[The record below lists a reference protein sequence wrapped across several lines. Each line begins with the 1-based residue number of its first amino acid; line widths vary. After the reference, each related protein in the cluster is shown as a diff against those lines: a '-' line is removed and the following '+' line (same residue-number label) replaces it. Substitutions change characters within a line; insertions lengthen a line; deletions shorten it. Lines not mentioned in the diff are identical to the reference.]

1 MPLLRHD
8 LRQRRALQI
17 LLQKRDIILFRL
29 RTVLCRLAVGIITQE
44 RDLLVIRLGVDPGYA
59 TTGFGLIR
67 AERGTYALLRYGTVT
82 TPAGLPFPQRLN
94 ILFEDMTQLLE
105 VTKPE
110 AVAVEELFWGHN
122 ITTGIGVS
130 HGRGVILLAIERAG
144 VPLFEYTPMQ
154 VKQAVVGYGKAEK
167 HQVMD
172 MTRRLLRLDRMP
184 RPDDAADAIAIAL
197 CHARSSTSQ
206 LARLMGGKP

>member
-1 MPLLRHD
+1 MR
-8 LRQRRALQI
+8 I
-17 LLQKRDIILFRL
+17 L
-29 RTVLCRLAVGIITQE
+29 GI
-44 RDLLVIRLGVDPGYA
+44 DPGYA
-59 TTGFGLIR
+59 TTGFGLLH
-67 AERGTYALLRYGTVT
+67 AAGSSYSLLQYGTVT
-82 TPAGLPFPQRLN
+82 TPPDLSFSQRLN
-94 ILFEDMTQLLE
+94 MLFEDMTRLLE

-167 HQVMD
+167 RQVME
-172 MTRRLLRLDRMP
+172 MTRRLLKMDRIP

-197 CHARSSTSQ
+197 CHARSSTS
-206 LARLMGGKP
+206 LLNLRG

>member
-1 MPLLRHD
+1 MK
-8 LRQRRALQI
+8 I
-17 LLQKRDIILFRL
+17 L
-29 RTVLCRLAVGIITQE
+29 GI
-44 RDLLVIRLGVDPGYA
+44 DPGYA
-59 TTGFGLIR
+59 TTGFGLITSER
-67 AERGTYALLRYGTVT
+67 ATYHLLQYGTIT
-82 TPAGLPFPQRLN
+82 TPADLPFSQRLN
-94 ILFEDMTQLLE
+94 ILFQDMTQLIE
-105 VTKPE
+105 VTKPD

-144 VPLFEYTPMQ
+144 LPLFEYTPMQ

-172 MTRRLLRLDRMP
+172 MTRRFLKMEKMP

-197 CHARSSTSQ
+197 CHARSSTS
-206 LARLMGGKP
+206 LLSRG